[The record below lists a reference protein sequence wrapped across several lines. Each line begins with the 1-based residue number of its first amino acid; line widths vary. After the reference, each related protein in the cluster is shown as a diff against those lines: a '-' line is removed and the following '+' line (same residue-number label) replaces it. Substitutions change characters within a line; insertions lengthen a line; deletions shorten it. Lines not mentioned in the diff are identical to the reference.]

1 MRHKKL
7 ARQIEQMALVDQEV
21 RGLARAMARNI
32 ENFLVYTTDGT
43 HNQYIR
49 NIIATYGYPTQ
60 NLIGKRAMKKFW
72 LLVQHQDFDIDLQ
85 ESCLKECNF
94 EAYEHAHLT
103 DRVLVNK
110 GRKQIY
116 GTQFMRS
123 SNGTRLIPAPIE
135 SPSGAEKRRKNVG
148 LKSLKI
154 YAQEMNGVLPKK
166 NKTRRRV

>member
-1 MRHKKL
+1 MKHQKL
-7 ARQIEQMALVDQEV
+7 ARQIEQMAVVDQEV
-21 RGLARAMARNI
+21 RGLARSKTRSI
-32 ENFLVYTTDGT
+32 EDFLVYTTDGT

-49 NIIATYGYPTQ
+49 NIIAAYGYPTR

-72 LLVQHQDFDIDLQ
+72 LLVQHQDFDINLQ
-85 ESCLKECNF
+85 ESCLKGCDF
-94 EAYEHAHLT
+94 EACERAHLT

-123 SNGTRLIPAPIE
+123 SNGTRRIPAPIE
-135 SPSGAEKRRKNVG
+135 SPRGVEKRRKSVG

-154 YAQEMNGVLPKK
+154 YTREMNGTLSKK
-166 NKTRRRV
+166 GETKK

>member
-1 MRHKKL
+1 MKHQKL

-21 RGLARAMARNI
+21 RGLTRSKTRSI

-49 NIIATYGYPTQ
+49 NIITTYGYPTQ

-85 ESCLKECNF
+85 ESCLKECDF
-94 EAYEHAHLT
+94 EASERVHLT

-123 SNGTRLIPAPIE
+123 SNSTILIPAPIE
-135 SPSGAEKRRKNVG
+135 SPSGVERRRKSVG

-154 YAQEMNGVLPKK
+154 YTQEMNGVLPKK
-166 NKTRRRV
+166 K